1 MFCVVGGGAGCVA
14 SSVSLRIAPRTC
26 RDAIV
31 NSGRT
36 SWTHSLVAPSVARLG
51 CFQEALAPGRVVQ
64 RASRRSG
71 GKLHISS
78 RYSGG
83 SCILNVGMD
92 LEMKPS
98 FRSQGKDCF

>member
-1 MFCVVGGGAGCVA
+1 MGCVE
-14 SSVSLRIAPRTC
+14 SSVSLRTAPRIC
-26 RDAIV
+26 RDAV
-31 NSGRT
+31 VKMGRT
-36 SWTHSLVAPSVARLG
+36 SWTHSLVAPSMARLG
-51 CFQEALAPGRVVQ
+51 YFQEALAPGRVVQ
-64 RASRRSG
+64 HATRCSS
-71 GKLHISS
+71 GKLHISN

>member
-1 MFCVVGGGAGCVA
+1 MGYVE

-26 RDAIV
+26 RDV
-31 NSGRT
+31 VVKMGRT
-36 SWTHSLVAPSVARLG
+36 SWTYSLVAPSMARLG
-51 CFQEALAPGRVVQ
+51 CFQEALAPRRVVQ
-64 RASRRSG
+64 HAAQHSG
-71 GKLHISS
+71 GKLQISN
-78 RYSGG
+78 RYSRG